1 MKQNIEIKQIN
12 PDKKNRLKLL
22 FSKISID
29 RGLVL
34 KVGLPVFILLLLM
47 AIFAV
52 FPLINLYRKAQ
63 FLKGLES
70 RFKTAIEKQDIG
82 IVSSEIDRT
91 KSQLTEFKGA
101 YYSLAWTKV
110 LPLVGGYWRDGEKML
125 KAAFYGLEASEIT
138 LGTIKPYADIIGF
151 APGGKEA
158 QSGEE
163 SAQDRMEFVISTLDA
178 VLPKLASITERV
190 EKANNELKSIDVSKY
205 PETLGKYEVRPKLQN
220 LLRVANEAARFV
232 LDTKPV
238 IEKAK
243 YLLGVDKER
252 TYLVLLQND
261 KELRPTG
268 GFITAYTIMKVTKGK
283 ISSVVSSDIYALDD
297 RYIPVIE
304 APPQFLE
311 FLKGPYVL
319 SNNLRLRDMNYLAD
333 FKESMDLFAKESS
346 KTGIADVD
354 GIIAVDTQTL
364 VNILDVLGEV
374 GVSGFGNYNTLIDPE
389 CNCPQVVHELEKFAD
404 IEGPIVWSEN
414 EPGKIVYRPPNSENR
429 KGIIGP
435 LMNSV
440 LANALGQPKEKVPG
454 LFGAIY
460 KSLTE
465 KHVLFYM
472 YEEDV
477 QKALEEAHLAGRI
490 EETEGDYLHINDAN
504 LGGRKSNLYVISEV
518 IQDVKVDGDGNVTKT
533 LTLTY
538 ANPQDYDGWL
548 NSVLPNWTRI
558 YVPKGA
564 TLVNMGGFDKTYD
577 TYDEHG
583 KTVFSGSF
591 SLRPKGVVKIVV
603 EYKLPFKVKGN
614 YRLLIQKQPGTDK
627 PFYTINFGKTIEE
640 FFLDTDKNLELRS

>member
-205 PETLGKYEVRPKLQN
+205 PETFGKYEVRPKLQN

-252 TYLVLLQND
+252 TYLVLFQND

-346 KTGIADVD
+346 KTGVADVD

-364 VNILDVLGEV
+364 VNILEVLGE
-374 GVSGFGNYNTLIDPE
+374 
-389 CNCPQVVHELEKFAD
+389 
-404 IEGPIVWSEN
+404 N
-414 EPGKIVYRPPNSENR
+414 EPSKIVYRPPNSENR

-518 IQDVKVDGDGNVTKT
+518 IQDVKVDGAGNVTKT
-533 LTLTY
+533 LTLT
-538 ANPQDYDGWL
+538 
-548 NSVLPNWTRI
+548 
-558 YVPKGA
+558 
-564 TLVNMGGFDKTYD
+564 
-577 TYDEHG
+577 
-583 KTVFSGSF
+583 
-591 SLRPKGVVKIVV
+591 
-603 EYKLPFKVKGN
+603 
-614 YRLLIQKQPGTDK
+614 
-627 PFYTINFGKTIEE
+627 
-640 FFLDTDKNLELRS
+640 

>member
-205 PETLGKYEVRPKLQN
+205 PEPLETSM
-220 LLRVANEAARFV
+220 LL
-232 LDTKPV
+232 
-238 IEKAK
+238 
-243 YLLGVDKER
+243 
-252 TYLVLLQND
+252 
-261 KELRPTG
+261 
-268 GFITAYTIMKVTKGK
+268 
-283 ISSVVSSDIYALDD
+283 SS
-297 RYIPVIE
+297 
-304 APPQFLE
+304 
-311 FLKGPYVL
+311 
-319 SNNLRLRDMNYLAD
+319 
-333 FKESMDLFAKESS
+333 LFAFS
-346 KTGIADVD
+346 
-354 GIIAVDTQTL
+354 TL
-364 VNILDVLGEV
+364 SVILA
-374 GVSGFGNYNTLIDPE
+374 S
-389 CNCPQVVHELEKFAD
+389 
-404 IEGPIVWSEN
+404 
-414 EPGKIVYRPPNSENR
+414 
-429 KGIIGP
+429 
-435 LMNSV
+435 
-440 LANALGQPKEKVPG
+440 
-454 LFGAIY
+454 
-460 KSLTE
+460 
-465 KHVLFYM
+465 
-472 YEEDV
+472 
-477 QKALEEAHLAGRI
+477 
-490 EETEGDYLHINDAN
+490 
-504 LGGRKSNLYVISEV
+504 
-518 IQDVKVDGDGNVTKT
+518 
-533 LTLTY
+533 
-538 ANPQDYDGWL
+538 
-548 NSVLPNWTRI
+548 
-558 YVPKGA
+558 
-564 TLVNMGGFDKTYD
+564 
-577 TYDEHG
+577 
-583 KTVFSGSF
+583 
-591 SLRPKGVVKIVV
+591 
-603 EYKLPFKVKGN
+603 
-614 YRLLIQKQPGTDK
+614 
-627 PFYTINFGKTIEE
+627 FGKTASRVLITNSILSCADSSPLWAS
-640 FFLDTDKNLELRS
+640 FPPGAKPIMSA